1 MVRNTYIDSVKTL
14 LIISVVLTHSL
25 ARLGTGSLDEHIV
38 MNFLYTFNMPL
49 FIFVSGFLFSSEK
62 SWSKVLMGGV
72 ELFIVYCIFQSIWIA
87 MNHTSLSF
95 KSFFFP
101 QFSLWY
107 LLSLVFW
114 RIMQKGLSS
123 LSQNKCLWIMIAVI
137 VSLCC
142 GLIPIEREVS
152 FQRTF
157 SFFPFFVIGC
167 MCRGTNAVD
176 YIRIADKRI
185 ALFIICGLVIIFSF
199 VGKPPYWLVCGR
211 TSFYS
216 YHVDIV
222 LAPFIKLCWYFV
234 AVVLSSCFMNL
245 IPDKEILSKHGSKT
259 LTVYVLHYFPIWALR
274 NSGFRSESL
283 LQLTILSLAIS
294 LLLFYGHK
302 FKFVRLLTNP
312 MSICNR
318 K

>member
-1 MVRNTYIDSVKTL
+1 MVRDNYIDSVKTL

-25 ARLGTGSLDEHIV
+25 VRLGTGSLDEHIV
-38 MNFLYTFNMPL
+38 MNFLYTCNMPI
-49 FIFVSGFLFSSEK
+49 FIFVSGFLFSSKK
-62 SWSKVLMGGV
+62 SWNKVLMGGV
-72 ELFIVYCIFQSIWIA
+72 ELFVIYCIFQSIWMA
-87 MNHTSLSF
+87 MNHTSLSY

-123 LSQNKCLWIMIAVI
+123 ISENKNLWLLIAFI
-137 VSLCC
+137 VSMCC
-142 GLIPIEREVS
+142 GFIPIEREMS

-157 SFFPFFVIGC
+157 SFFPFFVMGC
-167 MCRGTNAVD
+167 MCRGTGAID
-176 YIRIADKRI
+176 YIRAADKRI
-185 ALFIICGLVIIFSF
+185 ALFIICGLVIVFSL

-216 YHVDIV
+216 YHADIV
-222 LAPFIKLCWYFV
+222 LAPFVKLCWYFA
-234 AVVLSSCFMNL
+234 AVVLSSCFLNL
-245 IPDKEILSKHGSKT
+245 IPDKEILSKHGPKT

-274 NSGFRSESL
+274 NLGFRSESL
-283 LQLTILSLAIS
+283 LLLTILSLAIS
-294 LLLFYGHK
+294 FLLFYVHK
-302 FKFVRLLTNP
+302 FKFVRLFTNP
-312 MSICNR
+312 ISICNR

>member
-25 ARLGTGSLDEHIV
+25 VRLGTGSLDENIV

-49 FIFVSGFLFSSEK
+49 FVFVSGFLFSSKK

-72 ELFIVYCIFQSIWIA
+72 ELFIIYCIFQSIWIA

-114 RIMQKGLSS
+114 RIMQKGLLS
-123 LSQNKCLWIMIAVI
+123 LSQNKCLWILTAVI

-157 SFFPFFVIGC
+157 SFFPFFVIGF
-167 MCRGTNAVD
+167 MCRETSAIE
-176 YIRIADKRI
+176 YIRAADKRI
-185 ALFIICGLVIIFSF
+185 ALFIICGLVI
-199 VGKPPYWLVCGR
+199 
-211 TSFYS
+211 
-216 YHVDIV
+216 
-222 LAPFIKLCWYFV
+222 
-234 AVVLSSCFMNL
+234 M
-245 IPDKEILSKHGSKT
+245 
-259 LTVYVLHYFPIWALR
+259 
-274 NSGFRSESL
+274 
-283 LQLTILSLAIS
+283 
-294 LLLFYGHK
+294 
-302 FKFVRLLTNP
+302 
-312 MSICNR
+312 
-318 K
+318 